1 MANKPLLAVQVIRQH
16 LTYLDETPFNQ
27 IDTKL
32 LRRIKLAVAECKHA
46 KICAYCGDK
55 LKVKDFRT
63 RADKDEYA
71 ISGMCQPCIDKSFLE
86 EDEED
91 RYVSRKTH

>member
-1 MANKPLLAVQVIRQH
+1 MQRS
-16 LTYLDETPFNQ
+16 
-27 IDTKL
+27 
-32 LRRIKLAVAECKHA
+32 
-46 KICAYCGDK
+46 KICAYCGSK
-55 LKVKDFRT
+55 LRVKDFRT

>member
-1 MANKPLLAVQVIRQH
+1 MANKPLLAVQVIRKH

-46 KICAYCGDK
+46 KICAYCGSK
-55 LKVKDFRT
+55 LRVKDFRT